1 MEVPVKGRYVISNAI
16 GSQECAI
23 ANMGLAL
30 LPHWLTETEIK
41 AGKSIQVLPEYEVTA
56 TDFEPIAWLVY
67 PSRSYVPQKV
77 RASIEFLKQRLVLSS
92 K

>member
-30 LPHWLTETEIK
+30 LPHWLIEPEIK
-41 AGKSIQVLPEYEVTA
+41 AGKLVRVLPEYEVTA
-56 TDFEPIAWLVY
+56 TDFEPIAWFVY
-67 PSRSYVPQKV
+67 PSRSYVPRKV
-77 RASIEFLKQRLVLSS
+77 RVFKDFLKQRLLSS